1 MSTWHIFNNVLFY
14 SYSFKTKGN
23 LTKHMKSKAH
33 FKKGAEQDQNPMS
46 MDDIKQLDSE
56 DMEDYSED
64 NMDEDDD
71 IDDEDDDEEAVD
83 RHGWR
88 KTQSDFDAARS
99 LLRLS
104 QVCPS
109 QIPQSNHAKAGIL
122 PYDHRPVSYP
132 YQSLL
137 ALTESEVVKSNHQY
151 QKQIS
156 PPLQAGSHLVVLPS
170 PVPPTTIFNNPEIIK
185 KTSADLRHNVNA
197 ILSSTPKALVN
208 KPMDLSRFGGSKELE
223 QTNKS
228 QVLLQSPKKPK
239 ALFRQPTTNGPS
251 QKYTRY
257 MSCCIIILKVTQYN
271 LC

>member
-1 MSTWHIFNNVLFY
+1 MF
-14 SYSFKTKGN
+14 SFKTKGN

-33 FKKGAEQDQNPMS
+33 FKKGVEQDQNPMS

-71 IDDEDDDEEAVD
+71 IDDEDEDDEVID
-83 RHGWR
+83 KLGWR

-104 QVCPS
+104 QVYPS
-109 QIPQSNHAKAGIL
+109 HIPQSNHAKAGIL

-132 YQSLL
+132 YQSPVSL
-137 ALTESEVVKSNHQY
+137 AESKVHNNHY
-151 QKQIS
+151 TQKQIS
-156 PPLQAGSHLVVLPS
+156 PPLQSGSHREVSS
-170 PVPPTTIFNNPEIIK
+170 PVTPTTVFNSSENN
-185 KTSADLRHNVNA
+185 KTTATDLKHNVNS
-197 ILSSTPKALVN
+197 ILNNSPKAVVN
-208 KPMDLSRFGGSKELE
+208 KPMDLSRFGGSKEIE
-223 QTNKS
+223 QTNKP
-228 QVLLQSPKKPK
+228 QLVLSSPKKPK

-257 MSCCIIILKVTQYN
+257 LCILLINDHHWLNCQ
-271 LC
+271 

>member
-1 MSTWHIFNNVLFY
+1 MYFRDF
-14 SYSFKTKGN
+14 SFKTKGN

-33 FKKGAEQDQNPMS
+33 FKKGVEQDLNPMS
-46 MDDIKQLDSE
+46 TDDIRQLDSE

-83 RHGWR
+83 KHGWR

-109 QIPQSNHAKAGIL
+109 QLPQTNHAKAGIL

-137 ALTESEVVKSNHQY
+137 SVSESEVQNSSQNLKL
-151 QKQIS
+151 IS
-156 PPLQAGSHLVVLPS
+156 PPLQPVSRIEVS
-170 PVPPTTIFNNPEIIK
+170 PAIPPTTVFNNPEIIQ
-185 KTSADLRHNVNA
+185 TIPTDLRHNVNA
-197 ILSSTPKALVN
+197 ILKSSPKATLN
-208 KPMDLSRFGGSKELE
+208 KPMDLSRFGGNKEVE
-223 QTNKS
+223 QTNKPS
-228 QVLLQSPKKPK
+228 VVLSSPKKPK

-257 MSCCIIILKVTQYN
+257 LSYFKMLK
-271 LC
+271 CR

>member
-1 MSTWHIFNNVLFY
+1 MVFCI
-14 SYSFKTKGN
+14 YSFKTKGN

-33 FKKGAEQDQNPMS
+33 FKKGAEQDQSPLS
-46 MDDIKQLDSE
+46 MDDIKQFDSE

-71 IDDEDDDEEAVD
+71 IEDEDDEEEAVD
-83 RHGWR
+83 KLGWR

-104 QVCPS
+104 QVYPS

-137 ALTESEVVKSNHQY
+137 SQTEPEVKKNHII

-156 PPLQAGSHLVVLPS
+156 PPLQHGLRHGVS
-170 PVPPTTIFNNPEIIK
+170 PPAPPTAFSHPEVV
-185 KTSADLRHNVNA
+185 KTAATDLKHNVNA
-197 ILSSTPKALVN
+197 ILNSSPKPLVN
-208 KPMDLSRFGGSKELE
+208 KPMDLSRFGDSKEIE
-223 QTNKS
+223 QTVIKP
-228 QVLLQSPKKPK
+228 QLVLTSPKKPK

-257 MSCCIIILKVTQYN
+257 LPHFLIGNNLVIIL
-271 LC
+271 

>member
-1 MSTWHIFNNVLFY
+1 
-14 SYSFKTKGN
+14 
-23 LTKHMKSKAH
+23 MKSKAH
-33 FKKGAEQDQNPMS
+33 FKKGVEQDHNPMS
-46 MDDIKQLDSE
+46 MDEIKQLDSE

-71 IDDEDDDEEAVD
+71 IDDEDDEEEAVD
-83 RHGWR
+83 KLGWR

-104 QVCPS
+104 QVYPS

-132 YQSLL
+132 YQSP
-137 ALTESEVVKSNHQY
+137 LTQTEPEIHKNHPA

-156 PPLQAGSHLVVLPS
+156 PSLQSSNHHEVLP
-170 PVPPTTIFNNPEIIK
+170 PVPPISVFNNVEVV
-185 KTSADLRHNVNA
+185 KTTASDLKHNVNA
-197 ILSSTPKALVN
+197 ILNNTPKPTVLQ
-208 KPMDLSRFGGSKELE
+208 KPIDLSRFGGNKEVE
-223 QTNKS
+223 QIIKP
-228 QVLLQSPKKPK
+228 QVVLPSPKKPK

-257 MSCCIIILKVTQYN
+257 CF
-271 LC
+271 

>member
-1 MSTWHIFNNVLFY
+1 
-14 SYSFKTKGN
+14 
-23 LTKHMKSKAH
+23 MKSKAH
-33 FKKGAEQDQNPMS
+33 FKKGVELDLNPMPI
-46 MDDIKQLDSE
+46 DDIKQFDSE

-64 NMDEDDD
+64 NMDDDDD

-83 RHGWR
+83 KLGWR

-132 YQSLL
+132 YQSPLSIAEFEFQINYQNRTQMSSPMQTSNRL
-137 ALTESEVVKSNHQY
+137 EV
-151 QKQIS
+151 
-156 PPLQAGSHLVVLPS
+156 S
-170 PVPPTTIFNNPEIIK
+170 PVSSTTVFNNPVVVQ
-185 KTSADLRHNVNA
+185 TTPTDLRHNVSA
-197 ILSSTPKALVN
+197 ILNSSPKSIVN

-223 QTNKS
+223 QINKS
-228 QVLLQSPKKPK
+228 QVAGSQSSKKPK

-257 MSCCIIILKVTQYN
+257 FFTFCSIL
-271 LC
+271 